1 MRNQEIVEI
10 FRIKDLRKTKI
21 RHLDDINAKKQLIQ
35 ALEAFFKSSET
46 NCENELDAETV
57 ILSYFQ
63 QNRPAYEHSKLS
75 AFKARFSKNIR
86 LFSIQHQRQQ
96 IEKFPL
102 TSDLTNLEKLL
113 NSKMGTAA
121 NKDFRKTKVA
131 VYLFSFCFCL
141 ITWLRQL
148 RKLEE

>member
-102 TSDLTNLEKLL
+102 TSDLTNLE
-113 NSKMGTAA
+113 N
-121 NKDFRKTKVA
+121 F
-131 VYLFSFCFCL
+131 
-141 ITWLRQL
+141 
-148 RKLEE
+148 